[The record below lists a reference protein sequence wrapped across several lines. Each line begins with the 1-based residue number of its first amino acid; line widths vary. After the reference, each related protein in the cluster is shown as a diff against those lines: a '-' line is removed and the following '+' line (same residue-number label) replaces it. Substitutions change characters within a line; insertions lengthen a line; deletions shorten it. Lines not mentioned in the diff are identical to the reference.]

1 MKARFC
7 PFGFAAV
14 AGLLLV
20 GVCSAQDVQKNVIYV
35 CNGEKLFIDSC
46 NMRDLSDTSTCM
58 VGHPGTILPNGLMK
72 YTYETRGAL
81 KKLLPTCKQP
91 TAAEIAKAQAF
102 EKKQNDLYEA
112 NKKKAEDENDAI
124 EARAQQVIT
133 GRKPQ
138 TPEERAIARCITSG
152 RLPASCTGNAL
163 LGAFSQMLSSVLPT
177 DGNAAQAPA
186 AGPVM
191 AGVYQGAGNWRL
203 DFITDG
209 VLVNCSMLSP
219 NQQFYKLEFR
229 GEHPIIIINTTP
241 KPLILTLRSDGTIV
255 GPGPFVIDGVIATGT
270 AGGAT
275 TAGHTETQTSTSTQ
289 RVNSYE
295 VPQTGSGGVTSVTS
309 AGGGTY
315 DVTKT
320 NTQST
325 YVPGT
330 TTPSYATFSPKRVT
344 CPALN
349 LSSKGASVGLET
361 MQTDLLKTMF
371 GGSKGAPTPAGI
383 RMHGIYAAETGFSV
397 QFFPES
403 AVLGCGPDA
412 ARAYPYSVVAEG
424 AKAVVHINVPD
435 RPLVLAIRPDGWLE
449 PSETGAYQ
457 VHGRTI
463 TGQNNDDDFTFAP
476 MERTCNLGPL
486 TASKT
491 IPSNGGSVAATTA
504 SAGGGT
510 AAAGAG
516 RPSTLSSA
524 AAPLGNA
531 VLNISSGFPAQA
543 GVQNPLA
550 GRPLVLLRDDYDTAL
565 KKGGVAIPPGMTG
578 QKYLASVCVSRTP
591 DCQKAIAAIQ
601 ANAVSAARADANG
614 KGALPGVPPGS
625 YYLMIS
631 TIYNKQMLSWGYKV
645 ELKPGANTITL
656 DTTNATVAK

>member
-1 MKARFC
+1 MKARLC
-7 PFGFAAV
+7 SLGFAAV
-14 AGLLLV
+14 TGLLLV
-20 GVCSAQDVQKNVIYV
+20 AVSSAQDVQKNVTYV
-35 CNGEKLFIDSC
+35 CNGEKLFIENC
-46 NMRDLSDTSTCM
+46 NMRDLSDISTCM

-72 YTYETRGAL
+72 YTNETRGTL

-91 TAAEIAKAQAF
+91 SGAEIAKAQAF

-124 EARAQQVIT
+124 EARAQQAVT
-133 GRKPQ
+133 GKKPQ

-163 LGAFSQMLSSVLPT
+163 LGAFGQMLASVLPSDDKT
-177 DGNAAQAPA
+177 PQAPA

-209 VLVNCSMLSP
+209 VLVNCSVLSP

-229 GEHPIIIINTTP
+229 NDHPIIVINTTP
-241 KPLILTLRSDGTIV
+241 KPLILTLRADGTIV
-255 GPGPFVIDGVIATGT
+255 GPGPFVLDGVIATGS
-270 AGGAT
+270 AGGST
-275 TAGHTETQTSTSTQ
+275 TAGHTETQTSTATE

-295 VPQTGSGGVTSVTS
+295 VPQVGQSGVTSATS

-315 DVTKT
+315 DVSKT
-320 NTQST
+320 TTQST

-330 TTPSYATFSPKRVT
+330 STPAHATFSAKRVT

-349 LSSKGASVGLET
+349 LSSKGANIGMET
-361 MQTDLLKTMF
+361 IQTDMLKTMF
-371 GGSKGAPTPAGI
+371 GGSKGPPTPPGI
-383 RMHGIYAAETGFSV
+383 RMHGIYAAPTGFSL

-403 AVLGCGPDA
+403 AILGCGPDS

-424 AKAVVHINVPD
+424 AKAVAHINAPD
-435 RPLVLAIRPDGWLE
+435 HPLALAMRPDGSLE
-449 PSETGAYQ
+449 PSDSGAYQ

-463 TGQNNDDDFTFAP
+463 TGQNDNNDFTFTP
-476 MERTCNLGPL
+476 MERTCNLALL
-486 TASKT
+486 TPSKT
-491 IPSNGGSVAATTA
+491 IPSNGGSAATTIA
-504 SAGGGT
+504 SAAGGT
-510 AAAGAG
+510 AAGGA
-516 RPSTLSSA
+516 PSTLSSA

-531 VLNISSGFPAQA
+531 VLNISSGFPAQP

-550 GRPLVLLRDDYDTAL
+550 GRSLVLLRDDYDTAL
-565 KKGGVAIPPGMTG
+565 KKGGVVIPPGMTG
-578 QKYLASVCVSRTP
+578 QKYVASICSTRTP

-601 ANAVSAARADANG
+601 TNAVSATRADANG

-631 TIYNKQMLSWGYKV
+631 TIYNKQMLTWGYKV
-645 ELKPGANTITL
+645 DLRSGANTVTL
-656 DTTNATVAK
+656 DPSNATVTK